1 MAYGGNRACVILIS
15 RGERF
20 AATREY
26 WISIE
31 LREEEQ
37 NRTDGRQLTDNMGDD
52 DVLKDETIT
61 LR

>member
-1 MAYGGNRACVILIS
+1 MIS